1 MKHLTITLL
10 TLLVFGS
17 CATTTNTQAYI
28 PPSEMKQNSQIVISR
43 EDAILYSGVSANIR
57 LNGEKVGSLA
67 KGSSQT
73 FYAPPG
79 RNFISITAT
88 GSPGESTISFNTKK
102 RETYSFQVNPRG
114 GSTVFGGILGGA
126 LYLALEADGKTGG
139 LFSINLTSSSEE
151 MMDESMDKEE
161 ELKKLKSLFDKG
173 LISTE
178 VYQQR
183 QLELLK
189 D

>member
-1 MKHLTITLL
+1 
-10 TLLVFGS
+10 
-17 CATTTNTQAYI
+17 
-28 PPSEMKQNSQIVISR
+28 
-43 EDAILYSGVSANIR
+43 
-57 LNGEKVGSLA
+57 
-67 KGSSQT
+67 
-73 FYAPPG
+73 
-79 RNFISITAT
+79 
-88 GSPGESTISFNTKK
+88 
-102 RETYSFQVNPRG
+102 
-114 GSTVFGGILGGA
+114 
-126 LYLALEADGKTGG
+126 
-139 LFSINLTSSSEE
+139 FSINLTSSSEE